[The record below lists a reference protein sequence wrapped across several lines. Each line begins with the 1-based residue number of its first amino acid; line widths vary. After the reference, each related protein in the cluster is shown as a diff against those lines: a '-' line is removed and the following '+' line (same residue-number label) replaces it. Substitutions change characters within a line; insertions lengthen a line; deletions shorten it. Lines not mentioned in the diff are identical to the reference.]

1 MAFIDTVRD
10 KWEGIS
16 PRERAMLVLLAVVT
30 PIVLGLVA
38 AGSISK
44 GLAAREAANTKSR
57 RALAALAD
65 LRAQGGA
72 KPKDTTLAAMPTT
85 PIALESYLNRAA
97 EKVGIT
103 VPKFNPRSPVE
114 REGFTTHVMQIDL
127 SGLTLAQLKDFL
139 EAVETDS
146 QYVAVTSL
154 GINRRFRDE
163 EKDKLDVKLE
173 ISSYARVPSDKDKE
187 KDKDKDK
194 GSGKDGAAGS
204 ATGAGGS

>member
-65 LRAQGGA
+65 L
-72 KPKDTTLAAMPTT
+72 LAR
-85 PIALESYLNRAA
+85 RAA
-97 EKVGIT
+97 
-103 VPKFNPRSPVE
+103 
-114 REGFTTHVMQIDL
+114 
-127 SGLTLAQLKDFL
+127 A
-139 EAVETDS
+139 
-146 QYVAVTSL
+146 
-154 GINRRFRDE
+154 
-163 EKDKLDVKLE
+163 
-173 ISSYARVPSDKDKE
+173 
-187 KDKDKDK
+187 
-194 GSGKDGAAGS
+194 
-204 ATGAGGS
+204 ATGAQRLDAVWRAVAAEPARPWPLTALARLAGVGPERLRRLCHDQIGVPPLVQVARLRMRQAGLLLAAGRCSVAEAASAVGYANPFAFSTAFRRHHGCPPSRWGR